1 MVTFLCE
8 NCGVTSNIRLVDN
21 TNEEVVL
28 FCPVCGDEFYEYDE
42 VDIQEEL
49 DFDDE

>member
-1 MVTFLCE
+1 MQFLCD
-8 NCGVTSNIRLVDN
+8 NCGVTAEVRLIENNDKD
-21 TNEEVVL
+21 EVL